1 MRTRGGILILL
12 AVLLGCGKTERKVIV
27 EEEALVDLMADLG
40 PEKLSSYGFFDGPL
54 RDLRPAKNVHFYTIN
69 SPLFSDYAFKI
80 RMIRLPEGTRM
91 RYHGTE
97 TFEFPEGT
105 VLIKNFFYPADLSK
119 PEGERRLIET
129 RLLVK
134 HEGEWKPLT
143 YVWNE
148 EQTEAILEPAG
159 RTLPVSWTQSKGVVR
174 SIDYSV
180 PNLNQCRGCHLK
192 GDKVMPIGP
201 SARQLNVGSQF
212 DRWTTEGLIEG
223 VPDLP
228 LIPRLANYE
237 DSREPLEARAR
248 AWLEINCAHCHRP
261 DGQGK
266 TSGLHLMADV
276 TSPLALGIGKPPVA
290 AGKGSGGRKYS
301 IVPGE
306 PDQSILVYRI
316 ESTDPGV
323 MMPEMGRRLVHEE
336 GVTLV
341 REWIQSL
348 K

>member
-1 MRTRGGILILL
+1 MKRVGTLL
-12 AVLLGCGKTERKVIV
+12 LVAILLGCGQPGKKEVV
-27 EEEALVDLMADLG
+27 EEEMAVGPLARLG
-40 PEKLSSYGFFDGPL
+40 PEKLSSYGFFRGLL
-54 RDLRPAKNVHFYTIN
+54 RELKPSTGVQVYTIN
-69 SPLFSDYAFKI
+69 SPLFSDYAFKL
-80 RMIRLPEGTRM
+80 RMVRLPEGGQM
-91 RYHGTE
+91 RYHETE

-105 VLIKNFFYPADLSK
+105 ALIKNFYYPFEFSK
-119 PEGERRLIET
+119 PEAERRLLET
-129 RLLVK
+129 RLLLL
-134 HEGEWKPLT
+134 HGGEWKPLT

-148 EQTEAILEPAG
+148 DQTEAYLEVAG
-159 RTLPVSWTQSKGVVR
+159 RTIPVSWTPEGGVLR

-201 SARQLNVGSQF
+201 SARQLNVGDQLA
-212 DRWTTEGLIEG
+212 RWNRAGLLHG
-223 VPDLP
+223 LP
-228 LIPRLANYE
+228 EVSGLPRLANYE
-237 DSREPLEARAR
+237 DPKEPLQDRAR

-276 TSPLALGIGKPPVA
+276 TSPLALGIGKAPVA
-290 AGKGSGGRKYS
+290 AGQGSGGRRFS

-306 PDQSILVYRI
+306 PNASILVYRI

-336 GVTLV
+336 GVSLI
-341 REWIQSL
+341 REWIQTL